1 MYNELIY
8 IILPPNVFINNVI
21 INKERFTGTLTQG
34 IYANIQYA
42 IEHFIFKYFIVL
54 SSRTLFYNNLSI
66 DILNKKQKKIEIIDN
81 IQTKIEIE
89 TPIKDYTVWWWPK
102 FCNISLYMYQL
113 FRYMNNDKI
122 IYNEN
127 LLISNILVQNEY
139 SIFWKYD
146 YVNNKWLKTT

>member
-1 MYNELIY
+1 MDDIWKLLPNNILYCH
-8 IILPPNVFINNVI
+8 ILP
-21 INKERFTGTLTQG
+21 K
-34 IYANIQYA
+34 
-42 IEHFIFKYFIVL
+42 
-54 SSRTLFYNNLSI
+54 LSI
-66 DILNKKQKKIEIIDN
+66 DIKLAFKVKPNQILKKTLSDFEKKINNIIKPSIYYYSINVNDF
-81 IQTKIEIE
+81 E
-89 TPIKDYTVWWWPK
+89 YFSVCK

-146 YVNNKWLKTT
+146 YINNKWLNTT